1 MDLIWFIK
9 FVFLK
14 PLIFN
19 YRITKIND
27 RNKAI
32 EKKMIMIG
40 CTKRTIVQEQSK
52 NKMEFHIIISKHIL
66 NQPINLKEIIDII
79 F

>member
-1 MDLIWFIK
+1 MIA
-9 FVFLK
+9 
-14 PLIFN
+14 
-19 YRITKIND
+19 TKQS
-27 RNKAI
+27 K
-32 EKKMIMIG
+32 KKMIMIG

-66 NQPINLKEIIDII
+66 NQPINLKEIIYII